1 MRDRRKHGFTR
12 RTWTNAQ
19 VLPEQRL
26 GKGRRW
32 YDMAWSPADGVAQWT
47 PHLVPTG
54 GEDVPQVQCETQ
66 QEQVEVS

>member
-1 MRDRRKHGFTR
+1 MRERRKRGFTR
-12 RTWTNAQ
+12 RTWSNAQ

-54 GEDVPQVQCETQ
+54 GEDVPQVQHSSPQ
-66 QEQVEVS
+66 GEVTLP